1 MAASADVCSRLLN
14 SVISFRKYPEAL
26 VLLCRERTTALE
38 FITQPD
44 TTAYLQSWAQ
54 ELRARCDRVRQ
65 LIGDAHWLSD
75 GHHKEAIIRQ
85 FLRMYIPSGLTVS
98 RGFVRSPAVKNSC
111 SPEIDILI
119 ADPAVHPALFAESD
133 LQIIAP
139 TSLVAQIA
147 IKTNLT
153 KETLLSGLDN
163 IARTQLVAGK
173 YAAPDR
179 IWRSLFFYDVPST
192 RTPESILETLQTCIA
207 ELSASIHD
215 FSDARRSGDAV
226 GAFSFLPNCI
236 ATLSQYVL
244 FLAPQAN
251 STINVRLFE
260 VNDLGF
266 ACAFA
271 DLFSAIRRWYG
282 NPASGELDEIVDSLH
297 VPSPHKLDIRF

>member
-1 MAASADVCSRLLN
+1 MLL
-14 SVISFRKYPEAL
+14 
-26 VLLCRERTTALE
+26 ERGHWTPLE
-38 FITQPD
+38 MITQPD
-44 TTAYLQSWAQ
+44 TTAYLQSWAW

-85 FLRMYIPSGLTVS
+85 FLQMYIPSGLTVS
-98 RGFVRSPAVKNSC
+98 RGFVRSPAVANSC
-111 SPEIDILI
+111 SPEIDILV
-119 ADPAVHPALFAESD
+119 ADPAAHPPLFAESD

-147 IKTNLT
+147 IKTNFT

-173 YAAPDR
+173 YAVPDR
-179 IWRSLFFYDVPST
+179 IWRSVFFYDVPST
-192 RTPESILETLQTCIA
+192 RTPASILETLQTCIA
-207 ELSASIHD
+207 ELFASTHE
-215 FSDARRSGDAV
+215 FSDARTRGDAV

-236 ATLSQYVL
+236 ASLSQYVL
-244 FLAPQAN
+244 FLAPQDKA
-251 STINVRLFE
+251 TISVKLFE

-271 DLFSAIRRWYG
+271 DLFSAIRRWFG
-282 NPASGELDEIVDSLH
+282 NPTSGELDEIVASLR
-297 VPSPHKLDIRF
+297 VPSPHKLDIKI